1 MIKNKSAMDKFQERM
16 NDFQPEVL
24 WVDDLQC
31 GNCKYKIE
39 KNFAECEIYATK
51 PGYVM
56 TKSKECPDF
65 EKR

>member
-1 MIKNKSAMDKFQERM
+1 MFKNKSAMDKFQERM
-16 NDFQPEVL
+16 N
-24 WVDDLQC
+24 DLQC

-39 KNFAECEIYATK
+39 KNFAECGIYATK